1 MALLKSQTRR
11 VALRLHR
18 WLGLGLGAVFV
29 LLGLTGSFLVF
40 YTELDELIDPALAQP
55 GPPPQVQTWQGVLD
69 ALQRA
74 HPQRDRGW
82 RIELPPEG
90 RGLVTARYLK
100 PVETEGEF
108 FKPLLV
114 TVNPSDG
121 RVLANRYWGDF
132 AATWIFDLHYMLLA
146 GDAGRMVVGVLGLA
160 LLVGLVLGLLLW
172 WPSRGHWA
180 SALRMKWGG
189 SRQRRHY
196 DLHKL
201 AGVGSGAVLL
211 VLAATGAALALPE
224 WFDPPLQ
231 ALSPPF
237 PMPAPAAQRTA
248 GQPLITLDEALARA
262 RAHWPESTPRW
273 VDTPAAEGA
282 LYRFRVALPGAPS
295 QRFPRSF
302 VWIHAQ
308 TGAVLAT
315 RDARQQSAS
324 DAVLAWL
331 HPLHNGEAF
340 GLPGRVLACVAGVF
354 PLVLAVT
361 GLQRWLDRRRARRRA
376 DSQVHFPSMTTNR
389 REAP

>member
-1 MALLKSQTRR
+1 M
-11 VALRLHR
+11 ALRLHR
-18 WLGLGLGAVFV
+18 WLGLGLGGVFV

-55 GPPPQVQTWQGVLD
+55 GPAPQVRTWQSVLD

-82 RIELPPEG
+82 RIELPPDG
-90 RGLVTARYLK
+90 KGLVTARYLK
-100 PVETEGEF
+100 PAETVGEF

-114 TVNPSDG
+114 TVNPTDG
-121 RVLANRYWGDF
+121 RVLANRFWGDF
-132 AATWIFDLHYMLLA
+132 AATWIFDLHYALLA

-160 LLVGLVLGLLLW
+160 LLVGLVVGLMLW

-189 SRQRRHY
+189 SRQRLHY

-201 AGVGSGAVLL
+201 AGMGGGALLL

-224 WFDPPLQ
+224 WFEPPLQ
-231 ALSPPF
+231 ALSPALA
-237 PMPAPAAQRTA
+237 MPAPQAQRVA
-248 GQPLITLDEALARA
+248 GQPLLSLDEALARA
-262 RAHWPESTPRW
+262 RTHWPGGTPRW
-273 VDTPAAEGA
+273 VDTPAADGG
-282 LYRFRVALPGAPS
+282 LYRVRMALPGSPS
-295 QRFPRSF
+295 QRFPRSY

-315 RDARQQSAS
+315 RDARRQSAS

-340 GLPGRVLACVAGVF
+340 GLPGRVLACVAGLF

-361 GLQRWLDRRRARRRA
+361 GLQRWLDRRRARVNRIHLI
-376 DSQVHFPSMTTNR
+376 SQQGEVPPCVRN
-389 REAP
+389 

>member
-1 MALLKSQTRR
+1 M
-11 VALRLHR
+11 HR
-18 WLGLGLGAVFV
+18 WLGIGLGGVFV

-40 YTELDELIDPALAQP
+40 YPELDELIEPALAHP
-55 GPPPQVQTWQGVLD
+55 GPAPQVQTWQSVLD
-69 ALQRA
+69 ALERA

-82 RIELPPEG
+82 RIELPPAG
-90 RGLVTARYLK
+90 KGLVTARYLK
-100 PVETEGEF
+100 PVETEGAF

-114 TVNPSDG
+114 TVNPTDN
-121 RVLANRYWGDF
+121 RVLASRYWGDF

-146 GDAGRMVVGVLGLA
+146 GDAGRIVVGVLGLTMLLA
-160 LLVGLVLGLLLW
+160 LMLGLMLW

-180 SALRMKWGG
+180 AAMRMKLDG
-189 SRQRRHY
+189 SRQRLHY

-201 AGVGSGAVLL
+201 AGVAGGAVLL

-231 ALSPPF
+231 ALSPPLA
-237 PMPAPAAQRTA
+237 MPAPQAQRVA
-248 GQPLITLDEALARA
+248 GPPLMSLDQALARA
-262 RAHWPESTPRW
+262 RAHWPEGTPRW
-273 VDTPAAEGA
+273 VDTPGA
-282 LYRFRVALPGAPS
+282 DGTMYRVRVALPGAPS
-295 QRFPRSF
+295 QRFPRSY
-302 VWIHAQ
+302 VWVHAQ

-340 GLPGRVLACVAGVF
+340 GLPGRVLACVAGLC

-361 GLQRWLDRRRARRRA
+361 GLQRWLDRRRAQRRA
-376 DSQVHFPSMTTNR
+376 HTRMHPRSFTRKR
-389 REAP
+389 RETS